1 MLRKVLLS
9 FLILALI
16 PFKMEAEWVSLDN
29 NKTPNTPPK
38 VTMLSD
44 NNSSTV
50 IKIEISGFDVKEF
63 NSSGKTF
70 QAVDLLSEMFTA
82 NPGYPEVPYI
92 AKVLAIPDQS
102 GISVEV
108 LETSEI
114 LTFNNV
120 YLPPAR
126 MSWFEGQPEPPYEE
140 NMDIYHTDDVYPN
153 VYAQVES
160 PAVFRDFRIARV
172 SIFPVRYV
180 PGKKE
185 LQVVTSITIRIN
197 YGAGEVVNPK
207 ITAKKAIAPSFGNL
221 YQSFIYNYQSVLDKI
236 YDGKEE
242 GHELILCI
250 MPDEF
255 VASFQIYADWKRQSG
270 TDVHVTKFSDIGA
283 NATNPDIIKN
293 HIADAYHNWEF
304 PPTYVLIIGDDG
316 VFPKKIVTYP
326 NYSFPNE
333 DYFVEV
339 DGNDYFPEMMIGRF
353 TNQGDVR
360 LQIMINKFL
369 KYEKTPYTANPA
381 WLKKGIVC
389 ANNDYA
395 SQLEVKR
402 FTADLMLEDGGF
414 TSVDTMMSDPGCTY
428 DIDDIIGAINNGRS
442 YLNYRGEG
450 WYYGWYASCYDF
462 STSDVSS
469 LNNGEKF
476 TFVTSIG
483 CGVAMFDAPGGN
495 CFGEEWVEMGSLSS
509 PRGAAAFI
517 GPTSNTHTQ
526 YNNKIDR
533 GIYVG
538 MFQEGMDTPGQALL
552 RGKLFMYNCYGNEYY
567 VQYHYKVYCVLGDPS
582 MHIWKDIPLAVN
594 VNYSSTIP
602 IGNNQLEFTVTFASS
617 GGPVENAEVCITG
630 EEIFVTGVTDSQG
643 KVFIDITPEIQET
656 LTVTVRGGKVIPFQG
671 TLEVIKPAVFV
682 EPASDPIV
690 VDIDGNTDGL
700 INPNENANITFTLK
714 NWGSQTASSV
724 QATLSA
730 PGSNYVQ
737 IITTSPVNFGN
748 LAPGGSST
756 GNPFQFYIK
765 PFCPVGQIITL
776 QLHVTS
782 GSNSWNYNYNVEVKG
797 CMLVVNNYV
806 VHDDGSPNKN
816 YRMDPGE
823 TVELFLS
830 VLNNG
835 VDVAPNVLGI
845 LTSNDQYITI
855 EDSTSSFGI
864 IQINGVGINI
874 YDYFEV
880 SVDASCPA
888 GYFPEF
894 SLKLYTQGGNYPY
907 QTFPDLII
915 PVGLPIPADYTGPDA
930 YGYYAYASNDSFYD
944 QTPVY
949 DWFELEGMGTQ
960 INILG
965 LGDYTK
971 TVSLPFA
978 FKYYG
983 TNYNQIR
990 ISTDGWIAMG
1000 SGTQTAPVNAPLPHN
1015 DNVAGMSAVFWDDLH
1030 CVPFYPGDIF
1040 YYNDNANHRFIIE
1053 WDSISHNDTLVEPK
1067 REVFQVILLDPAH
1080 YPTATGDGEMIFQ
1093 YKKLV
1098 ATESVTVGIENN
1110 SQNIGLQYVFND
1122 NYDPTASDLLN
1133 ELAIK
1138 FSTEPP
1144 SASIVTSVEEN
1155 QDPGNEL
1162 AQGGFGLEQN
1172 KPNPFNSHTRI
1183 SYTLPEQSHVSLDVF
1198 NIRGE
1203 LVAALQSGQQPAGKY
1218 TVEWNGKND
1227 GGDPMVSGIYFYR
1240 LQAEGFTGTM
1250 KMFMLK

>member
-1 MLRKVLLS
+1 MCTRT
-9 FLILALI
+9 I
-16 PFKMEAEWVSLDN
+16 
-29 NKTPNTPPK
+29 
-38 VTMLSD
+38 
-44 NNSSTV
+44 
-50 IKIEISGFDVKEF
+50 
-63 NSSGKTF
+63 
-70 QAVDLLSEMFTA
+70 
-82 NPGYPEVPYI
+82 
-92 AKVLAIPDQS
+92 
-102 GISVEV
+102 
-108 LETSEI
+108 
-114 LTFNNV
+114 
-120 YLPPAR
+120 
-126 MSWFEGQPEPPYEE
+126 
-140 NMDIYHTDDVYPN
+140 
-153 VYAQVES
+153 YAQVES
-160 PAVFRDFRIARV
+160 PSIFRDFRIARV
-172 SIFPVRYV
+172 SVFPVRYI

-185 LQVVTSITIRIN
+185 LQVVSSITIRIN

-207 ITAKKAIAPSFGNL
+207 ITAKKAIAPSFGKL
-221 YQSFIYNYQSVLDKI
+221 YQSFIYNYQSVLDKL
-236 YDGKEE
+236 YDSKEE

-293 HIADAYHNWEF
+293 HISDAYHNWEF

-326 NYSFPNE
+326 DYSFPNE

-381 WLKKGIVC
+381 WFKKGIVC

-395 SQLEVKR
+395 SQIEVKR

-428 DIDDIIGAINNGRS
+428 DINDILNALNNGRS

-552 RGKLFMYNCYGNEYY
+552 RGKLFMYNCYGNEYDT
-567 VQYHYKVYCVLGDPS
+567 QYHYKVYCILGDPS
-582 MHIWKDIPLAVN
+582 IHIWKDIPLAVN

-671 TLEVIKPAVFV
+671 TLEVIKPAVLV
-682 EPASDPIV
+682 EPASDPII

-806 VHDDGSPNKN
+806 VHDDGSPDKN

-864 IQINGVGINI
+864 IQINGVAINI

-880 SVDASCPA
+880 SVDASCPT

-1000 SGTQTAPVNAPLPHN
+1000 GGTQTAPVNA
-1015 DNVAGMSAVFWDDLH
+1015 
-1030 CVPFYPGDIF
+1030 
-1040 YYNDNANHRFIIE
+1040 
-1053 WDSISHNDTLVEPK
+1053 TL
-1067 REVFQVILLDPAH
+1067 A
-1080 YPTATGDGEMIFQ
+1080 
-1093 YKKLV
+1093 
-1098 ATESVTVGIENN
+1098 
-1110 SQNIGLQYVFND
+1110 
-1122 NYDPTASDLLN
+1122 
-1133 ELAIK
+1133 
-1138 FSTEPP
+1138 
-1144 SASIVTSVEEN
+1144 
-1155 QDPGNEL
+1155 
-1162 AQGGFGLEQN
+1162 AQ
-1172 KPNPFNSHTRI
+1172 
-1183 SYTLPEQSHVSLDVF
+1183 
-1198 NIRGE
+1198 
-1203 LVAALQSGQQPAGKY
+1203 
-1218 TVEWNGKND
+1218 
-1227 GGDPMVSGIYFYR
+1227 
-1240 LQAEGFTGTM
+1240 
-1250 KMFMLK
+1250 